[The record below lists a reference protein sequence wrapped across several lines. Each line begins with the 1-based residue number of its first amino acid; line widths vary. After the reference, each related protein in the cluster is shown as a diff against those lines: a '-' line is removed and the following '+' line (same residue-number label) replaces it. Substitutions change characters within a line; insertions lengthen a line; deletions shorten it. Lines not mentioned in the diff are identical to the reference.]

1 MSHGNHHNG
10 VEVKHLQRLLQ
21 EREAEHKD
29 CLLSLSSQLSL
40 LRSSVTEAA
49 VFVEQGNTGEA
60 ALALGQLY
68 KDCAD
73 LNDRILAVAN
83 NTARN
88 Y

>member
-1 MSHGNHHNG
+1 MSQGERHSG
-10 VEVKHLQRLLQ
+10 VEVKQLQRLLQ

-29 CLLSLSSQLSL
+29 CLLSLSSQLSV

-73 LNDRILAVAN
+73 LNDRILFIAN
-83 NTARN
+83 SRMR
-88 Y
+88 